1 MIHAR
6 AGGVGR
12 RPRYDRSMAARRRP
26 LALAVVLCA
35 SLWTADV
42 AAPRSSIVAAPA
54 PPRVAAELG
63 AAVERARER
72 FEARDLAG
80 VLAGVSEQY
89 RSGGLTKAAVR
100 DQLAAMFALYPQLRA
115 RVTIDRVEL
124 VDERAWIYT
133 SGEVTGRLPFLGW
146 VTVLTWQGEP
156 EVARREPAGWR
167 LFGHQD

>member
-1 MIHAR
+1 
-6 AGGVGR
+6 
-12 RPRYDRSMAARRRP
+12 MASRRRHIV
-26 LALAVVLCA
+26 LAMVLCG
-35 SLWTADV
+35 SLWAADV
-42 AAPRSSIVAAPA
+42 AAPRSSVVAAPA

-89 RSGGLTKAAVR
+89 RSSGLTKAAVR
-100 DQLAAMFALYPQLRA
+100 EQLAAMFALYPQLRA
-115 RVTIDRVEL
+115 RVTIDRVEM

-146 VTVLTWQGEP
+146 VTVLVWQGEP
-156 EVARREPAGWR
+156 EVARREAAGWR
-167 LFGHQD
+167 LYGHQD

>member
-1 MIHAR
+1 
-6 AGGVGR
+6 
-12 RPRYDRSMAARRRP
+12 MASWRRR
-26 LALAVVLCA
+26 LALWLVLCA
-35 SLWTADV
+35 SLWAAEVGAGGSAVV
-42 AAPRSSIVAAPA
+42 AVPA

-89 RSGGLTKAAVR
+89 RSAGLTKAAVR
-100 DQLAAMFALYPQLRA
+100 EQLAAMFALYPQLRA
-115 RVTIDRVEL
+115 RVTIDRVDM

-146 VTVLTWQGEP
+146 VTVLAWQGEP
-156 EVARREPAGWR
+156 EVARREMAGWR

>member
-1 MIHAR
+1 MASRHRRLAR
-6 AGGVGR
+6 A
-12 RPRYDRSMAARRRP
+12 
-26 LALAVVLCA
+26 LALCAV
-35 SLWTADV
+35 LWAADV
-42 AAPRSSIVAAPA
+42 EAPRSAVVATPA
-54 PPRVAAELG
+54 PPRVVAELG

-80 VLAGVSEQY
+80 VLAGVSEQF

-100 DQLAAMFALYPQLRA
+100 EQLAAMFALYPQLRA
-115 RVTIDRVEL
+115 RVTVDRVEM

-146 VTVLTWQGEP
+146 VTVLAWQSEP